1 MNSHEW
7 TVSDSLPC
15 ATKVAFLDSPKD
27 FTSERIDSFLGKR
40 LRSPRGN
47 FFALF
52 ECFFALFAF
61 WVYGICITLNGL
73 CLYSLLMSRVK
84 MLVMNE

>member
-27 FTSERIDSFLGKR
+27 FTSERIDSFLGKS

-47 FFALF
+47 FFTPF
-52 ECFFALFAF
+52 ECFFAPGGENVVHITKRGRFLLFKCT
-61 WVYGICITLNGL
+61 VY
-73 CLYSLLMSRVK
+73 V
-84 MLVMNE
+84 

>member
-1 MNSHEW
+1 MNSHN
-7 TVSDSLPC
+7 VSDSLPC

-27 FTSERIDSFLGKR
+27 FTSERKDSFLGKS

-52 ECFFALFAF
+52 PF
-61 WVYGICITLNGL
+61 
-73 CLYSLLMSRVK
+73 
-84 MLVMNE
+84 